1 MSIKLINST
10 NEYNLK
16 ISETKLFI
24 NSFFKNEKLLLPV
37 SRNFRGHTFVSTC
50 LLISLALR
58 INAIKINK
66 NNRKI
71 FDPVVYLINSGS
83 PTDTKISIN
92 NNNNSSP
99 KFTDG
104 NNANNKAFNE

>member
-1 MSIKLINST
+1 ML
-10 NEYNLK
+10 
-16 ISETKLFI
+16 
-24 NSFFKNEKLLLPV
+24 
-37 SRNFRGHTFVSTC
+37 STC

-58 INAIKINK
+58 AMKLNK

-71 FDPVVYLINSGS
+71 FDPVVYLTNDTDINSGCML
-83 PTDTKISIN
+83 PTDTKINTNLSIN

-104 NNANNKAFNE
+104 NNANSKAGGRAALRSAPLQRAAARPSAFNE

>member
-1 MSIKLINST
+1 MK
-10 NEYNLK
+10 
-16 ISETKLFI
+16 
-24 NSFFKNEKLLLPV
+24 KLLLLV
-37 SRNFRGHTFVSTC
+37 SRNFRDPTFVSTC

-58 INAIKINK
+58 INSIKINK

-83 PTDTKISIN
+83 PTDTN

-99 KFTDG
+99 KFTDD